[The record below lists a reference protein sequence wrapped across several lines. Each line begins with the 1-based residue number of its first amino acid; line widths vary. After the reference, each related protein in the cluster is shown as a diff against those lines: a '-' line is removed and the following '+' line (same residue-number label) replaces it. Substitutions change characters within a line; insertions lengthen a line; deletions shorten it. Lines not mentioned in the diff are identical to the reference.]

1 MSVNLSLIIVNY
13 HTEKH
18 IISLLSNLSK
28 QNYHIGDFE
37 IILINNTQN
46 TKLAMLTEPFKG
58 KLPFKI
64 ISSEYNIGF
73 GRAMNLGASYAKGE
87 HLLITNPDIIIKDRS
102 FLQKLTEHLNNN
114 KNYGAMTCQLL
125 NERGEDK
132 SEFID
137 FEFHATLGLDTSPR
151 WLSGAFLV
159 VRSFV
164 FKQIGGFDP
173 DFFMYCEDEDL
184 CLRIQRAGLPL
195 VKVNELSLYHIG
207 GVSEPVK
214 SYDFFYRWFRSQI
227 LFAYKHFSKEQFQNL
242 LIELEG
248 KSLKKLKTYKSIS
261 FLPIQRYKTKQ
272 NQWNAMHDIVQKTKK
287 QGAEWLFFKPH

>member
-1 MSVNLSLIIVNY
+1 MKLSILIVNY
-13 HTEKH
+13 NTEQY
-18 IISLLSNLSK
+18 IFQLLDSLFEQTLSSELW
-28 QNYHIGDFE
+28 QVVVV
-37 IILINNTQN
+37 NNTQN
-46 TKLAMLTEPFKG
+46 EKLNNTLSFFQDKHNIN
-58 KLPFKI
+58 I
-64 ISSEYNIGF
+64 ISSQKNIGF
-73 GRAMNLGASYAKGE
+73 GRAMNLGANRATGE

-102 FLQKLTEHLNNN
+102 FLQKLAEHLDNN

-125 NERGEDK
+125 NEKGEDK

-207 GVSEPVK
+207 GVSEPAK

-242 LIELEG
+242 LIELES
-248 KSLKKLKTYKSIS
+248 KSLKKLKNYKSIS

-272 NQWNAMHDIVQKTKK
+272 NQWNAMHDVVQKTKK
-287 QGAEWLFFKPH
+287 QGTEWLFFKPH

>member
-1 MSVNLSLIIVNY
+1 MKLSILIVNY
-13 HTEKH
+13 NTEQY
-18 IISLLSNLSK
+18 IFQLLDSLFEQTLSSESW
-28 QNYHIGDFE
+28 QVIVV
-37 IILINNTQN
+37 NNTQN
-46 TKLAMLTEPFKG
+46 EKLNNTLGFFQDKHNINIT
-58 KLPFKI
+58 
-64 ISSEYNIGF
+64 SSQKNIGF

-102 FLQKLTEHLNNN
+102 FLQKLTEHLDNN

-125 NERGEDK
+125 NEKGEDK

-137 FEFHATLGLDTSPR
+137 FEFHATLGIDTSPR

-164 FKQIGGFDP
+164 FKKIGGFDP

-184 CLRIQRAGLPL
+184 CLRIQRVGLPL
-195 VKVNELSLYHIG
+195 VKINELSLYHIG

-227 LFAYKHFSKEQFQNL
+227 LFAYKHFPKEQFQNL
-242 LIELEG
+242 LIELEN

>member
-1 MSVNLSLIIVNY
+1 MKLSILIVNY
-13 HTEKH
+13 NTEQY
-18 IISLLSNLSK
+18 IFQLLNSL
-28 QNYHIGDFE
+28 FE
-37 IILINNTQN
+37 QTLGSESWQVVVVNNTQN
-46 TKLAMLTEPFKG
+46 EKLNNTLSFFQDKNNIN
-58 KLPFKI
+58 I
-64 ISSEYNIGF
+64 ISSQKNIGF
-73 GRAMNLGASYAKGE
+73 GRAMNLGASHAKGE

-125 NERGEDK
+125 NEKGEDK

-227 LFAYKHFSKEQFQNL
+227 LFAYKHFPKEQFQNL
-242 LIELEG
+242 LIELKN

-272 NQWNAMHDIVQKTKK
+272 NQWNAMHDVVQKTKK
-287 QGAEWLFFKPH
+287 QGTEWLFFKPH